1 MNWRACGLLLL
12 FVGSSVAAAERFQVT
27 FGSALPAYMPESN
40 VVWAPQSATQ
50 QDLSTTSGWIYG
62 VRGRTFGNNT
72 VYDQRA
78 VSGATAN
85 SGRGG
90 WSAEMDF
97 TRPVRRDEDAADYWG
112 LNFALGYDHWRTSS
126 SGNVSSLG
134 YDERYGVGFG
144 RVGAVLHSR
153 HYGLSLRGGIKLPFY
168 ASEYV
173 DTGRLGVDNMALTPR
188 PDYSLYA
195 TIDYRVSDRWKLSG
209 YFDSRR
215 FKPSDVIPLTA
226 GGLPLGG
233 GYQSKS
239 QQDSIGIYLNYRF

>member
-40 VVWAPQSATQ
+40 VVWAPQGATQ
-50 QDLSTTSGWIYG
+50 QDLPTTSGWIYG
-62 VRGRTFGNNT
+62 VRGRMFGDSAA
-72 VYDQRA
+72 YDEQ
-78 VSGATAN
+78 SL
-85 SGRGG
+85 SGRRANAGSGG

-97 TRPVRRDEDAADYWG
+97 TRPVRRDKDAPDYWG
-112 LNFALGYDHWRTSS
+112 LNFALGYDHWRTLS
-126 SGNVSSLG
+126 SGDVNHLG
-134 YDERYGVGFG
+134 YEELYGVGFG

-153 HYGLSLRGGIKLPFY
+153 RYGLSLRGGIKLPFY

-173 DTGRLGVDNMALTPR
+173 DTARLGVDDSALTPR

-195 TIDYRVSDRWKLSG
+195 TIDYRVSERWKLSG
-209 YFDSRR
+209 YFDSHR
-215 FKPSDVIPLTA
+215 FKPSDVLPLTA

-233 GYQSKS
+233 YQPKS
-239 QQDSIGIYLNYRF
+239 QQDSIGLYLNYRF